1 MILRLL
7 FFDGDFQRIEFSV
20 RGLAVGGGELKL
32 TACEEVAAASDE
44 GGDVG
49 KSPAGEDE
57 DDDEGK
63 ASEEFAEHRRVIL
76 LDDTSGPIS
85 RFS

>member
-1 MILRLL
+1 MNLRLL

-20 RGLAVGGGELKL
+20 RSLAVGGGELKL

-76 LDDTSGPIS
+76 LDDTNGPIS

>member
-20 RGLAVGGGELKL
+20 RSLAVGGGELKL

-76 LDDTSGPIS
+76 LDDTNGPIS

>member
-1 MILRLL
+1 M
-7 FFDGDFQRIEFSV
+7 
-20 RGLAVGGGELKL
+20 GGGELKL

-57 DDDEGK
+57 DDNEGK
-63 ASEEFAEHRRVIL
+63 ASKEFAEHRRLIFP
-76 LDDTSGPIS
+76 DHTNCRSGAG
-85 RFS
+85 